1 MGRHHYAREATEADD
16 QVDWEDSPP
25 PAPLWRTR
33 IVTSAVLLLAVLAGT
48 WWAVGWLTSSAGP
61 TGPGAPV
68 AAPVEDTAPEPE
80 TPVPETPVPDGGPT
94 GTAGS
99 VTVHV
104 AGEVAEPGLVEL
116 PAGARV
122 QDALEAAGGPTT
134 EAVVDLLN
142 LAAPAVDGSQIL
154 VPGPESAAGDGS
166 DGSDGSDGG
175 EGGEGVGSAPQ
186 GPAAAGAAAAG
197 TGAGGSGVNVN
208 TADSATLEQLPGIGP
223 ALAGRIIDHREQVGP
238 FGSLADLDAVSGIGP
253 AMMERLDGLV
263 TW

>member
-16 QVDWEDSPP
+16 QVDWEDSPR

-48 WWAVGWLTSSAGP
+48 WWAVGWLTSPAGP
-61 TGPGAPV
+61 TGAGAPV
-68 AAPVEDTAPEPE
+68 AAPVEDTAPESQ
-80 TPVPETPVPDGGPT
+80 TPVPDAGPT

-104 AGEVAEPGLVEL
+104 AGEVSEPGLVVL

-142 LAAPAVDGSQIL
+142 LAAPAVDGSQVL
-154 VPGPESAAGDGS
+154 VPGPESAAGDGG
-166 DGSDGSDGG
+166 D
-175 EGGEGVGSAPQ
+175 EGGRSAAQ
-186 GPAAAGAAAAG
+186 APAATGSGPGGA
-197 TGAGGSGVNVN
+197 GAGGPGVNVN

-263 TW
+263 SW